1 MNKESCI
8 FCKIVRKEAPSSTIY
23 EDNDVLAFMDI
34 RPVSEGHTLVIS
46 KEHFENIFDV
56 PEDLICKIH
65 KTVKHIAIALKKTVK
80 PDGISIVQQNGAAAN
95 QDIFHIHVHLIP
107 RYEGKKIG
115 FGGANFV
122 ERKELDQVASKIKLA
137 L

>member
-1 MNKESCI
+1 MYKESCI
-8 FCKIVRKEAPSSTIY
+8 FCRIVRKEAPSSIIY
-23 EDNDVLAFMDI
+23 EDDDVLAFMDI

-46 KEHFENIFDV
+46 KRHYENIYDV
-56 PEDLICKIH
+56 PRTIICKIYEI
-65 KTVKHIAIALKKTVK
+65 VKRVAIALRETIK

-107 RYEGKKIG
+107 RYDGQKMRFGEANSIPREKLDLVAKKI
-115 FGGANFV
+115 
-122 ERKELDQVASKIKLA
+122 KSA